1 MENDE
6 NTQSIQQWGHNQSQ
20 EFAKSTS
27 LEDIKSGEW
36 FVKLLHLALKTY
48 REKVNAVYFQE
59 KYPGLPP
66 DAIVDRR
73 IDLAQKYA
81 ALEGDSTALA
91 YTAAVAA
98 TIGPR
103 GGRGRSPLTVP
114 AAFAAFAVDL
124 VYTSLLQLRLA
135 YDISVIYGKPLVYDD
150 PEDLYDL
157 LILAFGIKAGE
168 AFSEGLQKL
177 SPEAVRVLIKKTVTG
192 SRLEWLKALPVVGK
206 FLLQRNLI
214 KMAIPV
220 VGIGLGSGVN
230 YLSTG
235 SIGKRAKKMFRLRGA
250 IEEAADQVSLNSLE
264 YSNLLLET
272 IWLVINAD
280 KPVQREEAWYWGY
293 LMAGLD
299 EIDIDGKVK
308 QDFETKINFD
318 EERVMN
324 QLRNLPPE
332 FSTEIYNAACVASVV
347 DGKLKDN
354 ELKFLQKLAEIC
366 NCKFDKRSLSN
377 LENEFHSK
385 A

>member
-1 MENDE
+1 MENEE
-6 NTQSIQQWGHNQSQ
+6 NTQSTQKGDLNQAR

-36 FVKLLHLALKTY
+36 FGKLLNLALKKY
-48 REKVNAVYFQE
+48 REKVNATYFQE

-81 ALEGDSTALA
+81 ALEGGSTAAA
-91 YTAAVAA
+91 YTTAVAA
-98 TIGPR
+98 TIGSQ
-103 GGRGRSPLTVP
+103 GGASPLTIP
-114 AAFAAFAVDL
+114 AALTAFAVDL
-124 VYTSLLQLRLA
+124 GYTSLLQLRLA
-135 YDISVIYGKPLVYDD
+135 YDISVIYGKPLDYDD

-157 LILAFGIKAGE
+157 LVLAFGIKAGE
-168 AFSEGLQKL
+168 VFSESLQKL
-177 SPEAVRVLIKKTVTG
+177 SPEAVRILIKKTVTS

-214 KMAIPV
+214 KIVIPV
-220 VGIGLGSGVN
+220 VGIGLGSGIN
-230 YLSTG
+230 YFYTG

-250 IEEAADQVSLNSLE
+250 IEEAADQVSLDTLE
-264 YSNLLLET
+264 HSYLFLQI
-272 IWLVINAD
+272 IWLVIKAD
-280 KPVQREEAWYWGY
+280 KKVQQEEAWYLRY
-293 LMAGLD
+293 LIASLE

-308 QDFETKINFD
+308 QEFEAKINFD

-332 FSTEIYNAACVASVV
+332 VSAEIYNAACVASVV

-354 ELKFLQKLAEIC
+354 ELEILQKLAEIC
-366 NCKFDKRSLSN
+366 NCKFDKHSLSK
-377 LENEFHSK
+377 LANEFHDK
-385 A
+385 

>member
-1 MENDE
+1 MEKEE
-6 NTQSIQQWGHNQSQ
+6 NTQGTQQGELNQAQ

-36 FVKLLHLALKTY
+36 FAKLLHLALKKY
-48 REKVNAVYFQE
+48 REKVNAAYFQE

-81 ALEGDSTALA
+81 ALEGGSTAAA

-98 TIGPR
+98 TIGSH
-103 GGRGRSPLTVP
+103 GGASPLTIP
-114 AAFAAFAVDL
+114 AALTTFAVDL
-124 VYTSLLQLRLA
+124 GYTSLLQLRLA
-135 YDISVIYGKPLVYDD
+135 YDISVIYGKPLDYDD

-157 LILAFGIKAGE
+157 LVLAFGIKAGE
-168 AFSEGLQKL
+168 AFSGSLQKL
-177 SPEAVRVLIKKTVTG
+177 SPEAVRVLIKKTVTD
-192 SRLEWLKALPVVGK
+192 SSLKRLQALPYVGR

-220 VGIGLGSGVN
+220 VGIGLGSGIN
-230 YLSTG
+230 YLYTG

-250 IEEAADQVSLNSLE
+250 IEEAADQVSLDSLE
-264 YSNLLLET
+264 YSYLFLQT

-280 KPVQREEAWYWGY
+280 KQVQQEEAWYLRY
-293 LMAGLD
+293 LIAGLD

-308 QDFETKINFD
+308 RDFETKINFD
-318 EERVMN
+318 EEKVMS
-324 QLRNLPPE
+324 QLRDLLPE
-332 FSTEIYNAACVASVV
+332 VSAEIYNAACVASVV

-354 ELKFLQKLAEIC
+354 ELTFLQRLAEIC
-366 NCKFDKRSLSN
+366 GCKFDKQALSKFA
-377 LENEFHSK
+377 NEFHSK